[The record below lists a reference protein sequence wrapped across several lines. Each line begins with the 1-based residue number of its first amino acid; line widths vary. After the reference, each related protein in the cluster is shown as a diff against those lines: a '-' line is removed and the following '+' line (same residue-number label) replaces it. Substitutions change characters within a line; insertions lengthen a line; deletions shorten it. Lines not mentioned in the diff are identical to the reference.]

1 MQRTI
6 GLFVLLT
13 FVSGSARLRRMK
25 LVVNGNP
32 VELPDGSTVTGL
44 LVHLAIEGLKVAV
57 ERNQDVVPRR
67 TWDETKLL
75 DGDQIEIVTFV
86 GGG

>member
-1 MQRTI
+1 
-6 GLFVLLT
+6 
-13 FVSGSARLRRMK
+13 MK
-25 LVVNGNP
+25 LLVNGRP
-32 VELPDGSTVTGL
+32 IEVPDGTTVRAL
-44 LVHLAIEGLKVAV
+44 LDRMEVDAGRVAV

-67 TWDETKLL
+67 TWSEVGLT